1 MLKLSS
7 AAIAAASVIAFTQVA
22 AAADMPVKAPIRPAA
37 PVVIP
42 YNWTGLY
49 IGGHLGCAWA
59 DQTIKRITVEDDEPP
74 ESAFVNIGT
83 NSNGCFGGGQIGF
96 NYQFANNVVLG
107 IEADAS
113 WGKLKSSGAAPEGDE
128 ELIPFNQELKSF
140 GTVRGRLGYAFG
152 QWLPYVTGGW
162 AWGRN
167 KLTVYAFDDDLITS
181 DTRTHSGW
189 TVGAG
194 LEYLINRNW
203 SVKVEYLYLDLGTE
217 TYNNVAFFDAAFPG
231 ADLDLKLHTVKL
243 GLNYKFDWGIPMRP

>member
-1 MLKLSS
+1 MRYLSTP
-7 AAIAAASVIAFTQVA
+7 AVAAASMIALAQVA
-22 AAADMPVKAPIRPAA
+22 VAADMPVKAPVRPVA

-49 IGGHLGCAWA
+49 IGGHFGCGWA

-107 IEADAS
+107 VEADAS

-167 KLTVYAFDDDLITS
+167 ELTVYAFDDNLITS

-194 LEYLINRNW
+194 LEYLITRNW

-231 ADLDLKLHTVKL
+231 ADLDLKLHTVRL
-243 GLNYKFDWGIPMRP
+243 GMNYKFDWGIPMRP

>member
-1 MLKLSS
+1 MRYLSF
-7 AAIAAASVIAFTQVA
+7 AAIAATSFVALTQVA
-22 AAADMPVKAPIRPAA
+22 AAADMPVKAPVRPAA

-49 IGGHLGCAWA
+49 IGGHFGCGWVR
-59 DQTIKRITVEDDEPP
+59 QNIERITVEDGEDP
-74 ESAFVNIGT
+74 VGGIGT
-83 NSNGCFGGGQIGF
+83 NGDGCFGGGQIGY
-96 NYQFANNVVLG
+96 NYQFPNNVVLG

-113 WGKLKSSGAAPEGDE
+113 WGSLKSSGSAPEGDE
-128 ELIPFNQELKSF
+128 ELIPFDQKLKSF

-231 ADLDLKLHTVKL
+231 ADLDLKVNTVKL
-243 GLNYKFDWGIPMRP
+243 GVNYKFP